1 MDDQRMK
8 KKDRSGVGSRSS
20 DKDDESDDD
29 RVGVGDHDDHDD
41 HVGDDNHV
49 GDGDHDN
56 HDEVLRLGAESVLG
70 DGERK

>member
-1 MDDQRMK
+1 MK

-29 RVGVGDHDDHDD
+29 
-41 HVGDDNHV
+41 HV
-49 GDGDHDN
+49 GDGDHDD